1 MLGNWFSSHNL
12 YPATDNYWE
21 SDFFIFSD
29 VSCSQ
34 MWFYGLSCQGT
45 QALCTSHT
53 TNSVAETCR
62 EQPRVLWTPRA
73 AEVEVS
79 EHSRTK
85 KGQGEQQPPAGVCR
99 LLPRDASLP
108 TLSLNT
114 PCQASAPG
122 RQRRKQ
128 QTEKIRGCKIC
139 LLHLHTEAGEAP
151 CSRCS
156 AGPCTPCSRRGA
168 G

>member
-53 TNSVAETCR
+53 TSSVAAPWQRPAENSPVCFGHPELQRWRSRSTAG
-62 EQPRVLWTPRA
+62 LKRA
-73 AEVEVS
+73 
-79 EHSRTK
+79 
-85 KGQGEQQPPAGVCR
+85 KGSSNPLLVFAVCSPEMPASPPC
-99 LLPRDASLP
+99 P
-108 TLSLNT
+108 
-114 PCQASAPG
+114 
-122 RQRRKQ
+122 
-128 QTEKIRGCKIC
+128 
-139 LLHLHTEAGEAP
+139 
-151 CSRCS
+151 
-156 AGPCTPCSRRGA
+156 
-168 G
+168 